1 MCSSTPAPPPPPT
14 SPRCSKPRTDCR
26 RVWGRCEDRETSGCY
41 RPPTLGERS
50 RIPPAPRHVG
60 PELLGHALLSKSSRG
75 GSGSPS
81 SGSSVPTVRDE
92 RAFWAHQVHAHLL
105 NTIGAAILQSQVCEA
120 AVRGALPSS
129 VDEVLRLRD
138 ILRALEETTRVMAT
152 AAVLPRDLL
161 REVRARTEAF
171 AASHP
176 ELTLRLSTRGRGRVG
191 RRTAAA
197 VVIVLTEA
205 LANAVR
211 HGPPASIEVDLAV
224 GGGSVLLRVRD

>member
-1 MCSSTPAPPPPPT
+1 MPT
-14 SPRCSKPRTDCR
+14 
-26 RVWGRCEDRETSGCY
+26 
-41 RPPTLGERS
+41 
-50 RIPPAPRHVG
+50 A
-60 PELLGHALLSKSSRG
+60 
-75 GSGSPS
+75 
-81 SGSSVPTVRDE
+81 RDE

-105 NTIGAAILQSQVCEA
+105 NTIGAAIVQSQVCEA

-176 ELTLRLSTRGRGRVG
+176 ELTFRLSTRGRGRVG

-211 HGPPASIEVDLAV
+211 HGRPASIEVDLAV
-224 GGGSVLLRVRD
+224 GGGSVLLRVRDDGCGFDPVVLDGPQPDARPRLGVSIMRQWARALGGRLVVSSVPTRGTQVTLHLPLDDRAGASSQ

>member
-1 MCSSTPAPPPPPT
+1 MT
-14 SPRCSKPRTDCR
+14 
-26 RVWGRCEDRETSGCY
+26 
-41 RPPTLGERS
+41 
-50 RIPPAPRHVG
+50 
-60 PELLGHALLSKSSRG
+60 
-75 GSGSPS
+75 
-81 SGSSVPTVRDE
+81 TVRDE
-92 RAFWAHQVHAHLL
+92 RAFWAHQVHTHLL
-105 NTIGAAILQSQVCEA
+105 NTIGAAIVQSQVCEA

-191 RRTAAA
+191 RRAAAA

-205 LANAVR
+205 LANAIR
-211 HGPPASIEVDLAV
+211 HGRPACVEVDLAV
-224 GGGSVLLRVRD
+224 GGGSVLLRVRDDGCGFDPAVLDGPAPDARPRLGVSIMRQWARTLGGRLVVSSVPTRGTQVTLHLPLDDRAGPSSQ